1 MSMKNPVV
9 QLVSREDGG
18 TTDYYLMLTSLFE
31 KAGYYVD
38 GYELPADLTLS
49 TLDITAYVASSGANL
64 KSVNVLHHLIP
75 VTAIDFSSSKTLNI
89 NVKLG
94 STIISQ
100 RTVIISTSDP
110 DTRVRPY
117 ITD

>member
-9 QLVSREDGG
+9 QLVSLDDNG
-18 TTDYYLMLTSLFE
+18 TTNHYLMLTSLFE

-38 GYELPADLTLS
+38 GYELPTDLTPS
-49 TLDITAYVASSGANL
+49 TLDITAYVSSSGANL

-75 VTAIDFSSSKTLNI
+75 VTAIDFTSSKTINI
-89 NVKLG
+89 NVKHN
-94 STIISQ
+94 STILAQ